1 MKKLL
6 LLIVLVLSVA
16 CSKENKSI
24 HVMSFNIRYN
34 NPGDGE
40 NAWIHRKDIAA
51 SMIRFH
57 GADIAG
63 LQEALKGQID
73 DLTELLPEYGWYGVG
88 RDDGVEA
95 GEFMVILYRRNRF
108 ELLDKATFWLSQTPD
123 SVSMGWDAACYRT
136 VTWCKFKDM
145 ATGKVF
151 FHFNTHFDHRGRQA
165 RIESARL
172 LVEKVKEIAG
182 DYPVVITGDF
192 NTGST
197 SEPYGILTGAEN
209 INENEFF
216 KDARLISEQG
226 HHGPTGTSTGFTSIR
241 PGRQIDYIFIKNRV
255 QVLKHG
261 FLSDT
266 FDGRFPSD
274 HLPVLA
280 EVIIDGKS
288 PAAEDKRQT
297 PE

>member
-6 LLIVLVLSVA
+6 LLIILALSVA

-24 HVMSFNIRYN
+24 NVMSFNIRYN
-34 NPGDGE
+34 NPADGE
-40 NAWIHRKDIAA
+40 NAWPNRKDIAA

-73 DLTELLPEYGWYGVG
+73 DLTELLPEYAWYGVG

-95 GEFMVILYRRNRF
+95 GEFMVILYRKNRF
-108 ELLDKATFWLSQTPD
+108 ELLEKSTFWLSQTPD

-136 VTWCKFKDM
+136 VTWCKFKDIT
-145 ATGKVF
+145 TGKIF
-151 FHFNTHFDHRGRQA
+151 FHFNTHFDHRGIQA

-172 LVEKVKEIAG
+172 LLKKVEEIAG
-182 DYPVVITGDF
+182 GYPVVITGDF
-192 NTGST
+192 NSVNT
-197 SEPYGILTGAEN
+197 SEPYLILTGAEN
-209 INENEFF
+209 GNENEIFI
-216 KDARLISEQG
+216 DARLISKQE
-226 HHGPTGTSTGFTSIR
+226 HHGPTGTMTGFTSIR
-241 PGRQIDYIFIKNRV
+241 PGRQIDYIFIKNKV
-255 QVLKHG
+255 QVLMHG
-261 FLSDT
+261 FLSDN

-280 EVIIDGKS
+280 EIVIDSKAPVI
-288 PAAEDKRQT
+288 ENQRQ
-297 PE
+297 